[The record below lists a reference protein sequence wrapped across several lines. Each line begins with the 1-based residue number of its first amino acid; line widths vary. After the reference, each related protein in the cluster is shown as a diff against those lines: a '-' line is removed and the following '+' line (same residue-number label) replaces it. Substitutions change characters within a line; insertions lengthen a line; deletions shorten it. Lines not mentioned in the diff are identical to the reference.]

1 MVNLFFEG
9 LFNSIYFIVGIFIL
23 GLILNL
29 IEDKNIYYLQQGT
42 GKKGLL
48 ITGIIGVPVHELSHY
63 ITCRIFLHKVESV
76 ELFRP
81 SALKNDGVLGRVV
94 HSREKGNI
102 YKMIGDFFIG
112 TAPVIIGSII
122 IYSLIRLYLGSEA
135 EIFDMI
141 VNIDKSINMIESREI
156 VKFILHILT
165 AGIDTMFLILKSPS
179 LKSIPGILILFSVY
193 SISIHLSLS
202 KKDIENSINASFIVA
217 LIIII
222 LTVVLGYFGF
232 NFGEIFTKSV
242 TYLFMIMTMCI
253 VICIPF
259 TAVSIII
266 SYIGSAI
273 RRIF

>member
-179 LKSIPGILILFSVY
+179 LKSIQGILILFSVY

>member
-122 IYSLIRLYLGSEA
+122 IYNLIRLYLGSEA

-179 LKSIPGILILFSVY
+179 LKSIQGILILFSVY

>member
-42 GKKGLL
+42 GKKGFL

-112 TAPVIIGSII
+112 TVPVIIGSII
-122 IYSLIRLYLGSEA
+122 IYNLIRLYLGSEA

-179 LKSIPGILILFSVY
+179 LKSIQGILILFSVY